1 MKLKLAIIAQ
11 FLLIHSFVIN
21 LHANDQEKKT
31 RVSLFNGKD
40 LSGWTSVGSAKWE
53 VIDGIIQ
60 GGQNGN
66 PSKSGVLWSDH
77 IFKDF
82 DLTLE
87 FKIDEHG
94 KYNSGVYF
102 RKSKNKS
109 LGRPYQI
116 NIGRGVA
123 DEPVGLHL
131 DEWLDKGDIKD
142 KYRKP
147 LKWNTLRIKAVGPE
161 IKSWLNGELIVSY
174 KDPSPRKDLLEA
186 GAIGFQTYG
195 AEGHAGW
202 VHFRNI
208 SIIEIKPEK
217 N

>member
-1 MKLKLAIIAQ
+1 MKIKLTIFAQ
-11 FLLIHSFVIN
+11 FLLINSCITN
-21 LHANDQEKKT
+21 LFANDPEKNS

-53 VIDGIIQ
+53 VSDRIIK

-66 PSKSGVLWSDH
+66 PSKSGVLWTNE

-102 RKSKNKS
+102 RKSKTKP

-116 NIGRGVA
+116 NIGRGA
-123 DEPVGLHL
+123 AGEPIGLHI
-131 DEWLDKGDIKD
+131 DDWLDKGDEKD
-142 KYRKP
+142 EFRKP
-147 LKWNTLRIKAVGPE
+147 LKWNSLRILAIGPD
-161 IKSWLNGELIVSY
+161 IKTWLNGNLIVDY

-186 GAIGFQTYG
+186 GMIGFQTYG

-202 VHFRNI
+202 IHFRNI
-208 SIIEIKPEK
+208 SIKKIK
-217 N
+217 